1 MAASALISARRRL
14 GVCTL
19 GAAEQGQD
27 LPFRSGAARPT
38 DAAHGEKVK
47 AKDRGT
53 GRIRAHLR
61 APQAGRVRSG
71 RQSRAKASLS
81 ARAPLARQMPRT
93 AKRLKRK
100 TEGLAASALISA
112 HRRLGVYA
120 RGGEWMD
127 REPAWCCPRYA
138 RTYTLG
144 RQVDERW
151 FTVRIA
157 RRHLKSKPES

>member
-1 MAASALISARRRL
+1 MELLLWPHPRSSPRAADWACARSGRQSRVKTSLSARAPLARQMPRTAKRLKRKTEGLAASALISARRRL

-38 DAAHGEKVK
+38 DAAHSEKVK

-71 RQSRAKASLS
+71 RRVDGQRA
-81 ARAPLARQMPRT
+81 
-93 AKRLKRK
+93 
-100 TEGLAASALISA
+100 GLVLPTICTD
-112 HRRLGVYA
+112 VYA
-120 RGGEWMD
+120 RAASG
-127 REPAWCCPRYA
+127 
-138 RTYTLG
+138 
-144 RQVDERW
+144 
-151 FTVRIA
+151 
-157 RRHLKSKPES
+157 